1 MIHDNFQKYSAILI
15 WLDNPLYVSD
25 LVICYKTLESKHYS
39 LFVLCKQAFQTNTG
53 LLDKGANNSKIPA
66 PSVISQ
72 DSLVLHDIIAPN
84 YTCN

>member
-1 MIHDNFQKYSAILI
+1 MFGKSD
-15 WLDNPLYVSD
+15 WLDILGMCQTESFCFFEVYT
-25 LVICYKTLESKHYS
+25 TLENKDYS
-39 LFVLCKQAFQTNTG
+39 LSVLCEQAFQTNAG

-72 DSLVLHDIIAPN
+72 HSLVFNDVNAPN